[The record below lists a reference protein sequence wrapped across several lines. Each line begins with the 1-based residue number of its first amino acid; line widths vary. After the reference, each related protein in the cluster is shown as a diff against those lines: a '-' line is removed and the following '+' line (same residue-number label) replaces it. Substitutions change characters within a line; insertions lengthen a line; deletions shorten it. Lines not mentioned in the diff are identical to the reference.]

1 METQNMQNPYKILL
15 LEDERMFSET
25 VRRYLTQHGF
35 DVEVAFDAD
44 QAKKMFAENP
54 YQVLLLDVY
63 VPGDTGIELCRSFR
77 EVNSKVPIIL
87 LSSSNEMQNKMDAF
101 SLGADDFI
109 IKPVSMEELLA
120 KVKVFIKRTYEETI
134 EKKIVVHDLEIDTQ
148 HKSVKRQGQEIQLT
162 AKEYALLLMLAKN
175 KGVVV
180 SKHDIMEKVWDLSF
194 DTGTNSI
201 EVYINF
207 LRKKID
213 RPFNEK
219 LIHTKPGFGYYI
231 K

>member
-213 RPFNEK
+213 RPFDEK

>member
-1 METQNMQNPYKILL
+1 MQNPYKILL

-63 VPGDTGIELCRSFR
+63 VPGDTGLELCRYFR

-213 RPFNEK
+213 CPFNEK

>member
-1 METQNMQNPYKILL
+1 MQNPYKILL

-44 QAKKMFAENP
+44 QARKMFAENP

-120 KVKVFIKRTYEETI
+120 KVKVFIKRTYEETT
-134 EKKIVVHDLEIDTQ
+134 EKKIIVHDLEIDTQ

-213 RPFNEK
+213 RPFDEK

>member
-1 METQNMQNPYKILL
+1 MQNPYKILL

-213 RPFNEK
+213 RPFDEK

>member
-44 QAKKMFAENP
+44 QARKMFAENP

-120 KVKVFIKRTYEETI
+120 KVKVFIKRTYEETT

-213 RPFNEK
+213 RPFDEK

>member
-1 METQNMQNPYKILL
+1 MQNPYKILL

-134 EKKIVVHDLEIDTQ
+134 EKKIVIHDLEIDTQ

-213 RPFNEK
+213 RPFDEK

>member
-134 EKKIVVHDLEIDTQ
+134 EKKIVIHDLEIDTQ

>member
-134 EKKIVVHDLEIDTQ
+134 EKKIVINDLEIDTQ

-219 LIHTKPGFGYYI
+219 LIHTKPGFGYFI

>member
-1 METQNMQNPYKILL
+1 METQNMQIPYKILL

-54 YQVLLLDVY
+54 YQILLLDVY

-120 KVKVFIKRTYEETI
+120 KIKVFIKRTYEETI

-213 RPFNEK
+213 RPFDEK

>member
-44 QAKKMFAENP
+44 QARKMFAENP

-120 KVKVFIKRTYEETI
+120 KVKVFIKRTYEEIT

-213 RPFNEK
+213 RPFDEK

>member
-44 QAKKMFAENP
+44 QARKMFAENP

-120 KVKVFIKRTYEETI
+120 KVKVFIKRTYEETT
-134 EKKIVVHDLEIDTQ
+134 EKKIIVHDLEIDTQ

-213 RPFNEK
+213 RPFDEK

>member
-134 EKKIVVHDLEIDTQ
+134 EKKIVIHDLEIDTQ

-213 RPFNEK
+213 RPFDEK